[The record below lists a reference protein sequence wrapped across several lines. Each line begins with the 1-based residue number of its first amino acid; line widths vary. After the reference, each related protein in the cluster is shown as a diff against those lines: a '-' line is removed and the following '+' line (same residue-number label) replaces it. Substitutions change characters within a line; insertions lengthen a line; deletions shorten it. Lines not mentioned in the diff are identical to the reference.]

1 MISEFNRNKVIN
13 VVSLD
18 AATLAVHGILD
29 DSIYSLEL
37 DFKVRIDDLVC
48 FAVSGRWLRWT
59 TPECPEA
66 LKFLAQA
73 EGFCLEP
80 GIDEKIHKIIGRTA
94 CRHFANLF
102 IECAYAVR
110 ETVKLLHWQQAQ
122 ADGSELS
129 LKDFLQRGKPQEG
142 VAGATERSTAAAN
155 KVEIKADSAAAVAV
169 DGLKEPAKKTA
180 GNAAVGKGGFV
191 IDLHVHTS
199 PASPC
204 ASDSVTAMII
214 EAKRIGLQGICL
226 TDHNYLWSESEIEA
240 LRRKHDFPV
249 FRANE
254 IVTEQGDMLVF
265 GFYEDVQ
272 GIIKLRELKR
282 RVAAV
287 GGFIVAAHPFRG
299 FLTFGADDIGLTRE
313 KAASREMFQ
322 LVDGIEVLNGK
333 VTETENGL
341 AQEVAQALKLPAT
354 GGSDA
359 HDVSTVGFYATV
371 FTQAVNSEKELV
383 AALHKGNYQ
392 PVKFR

>member
-13 VVSLD
+13 VSRLD
-18 AATLAVHGILD
+18 DATLAVHGILD

-37 DFKVRIDDLVC
+37 DFKVNIDGLTC
-48 FAVSGRWLRWT
+48 FDVAGRWLRWT

-73 EGFCLEP
+73 EGFCLQR

-110 ETVKLLHWQQAQ
+110 ETVKLLHWQQAR
-122 ADGSELS
+122 AEGSELS
-129 LKDFLQRGKPQEG
+129 FKEFLQCGGAAERV
-142 VAGATERSTAAAN
+142 VAADVEATPARVEA
-155 KVEIKADSAAAVAV
+155 KVDSAAVAV
-169 DGLKEPAKKTA
+169 SDTIKERSAKSA
-180 GNAAVGKGGFV
+180 GNSAFGKDAFV
-191 IDLHVHTS
+191 IDLHIHTS

-204 ASDSVTAMII
+204 ASDSAAAMII

-240 LRRKHDFPV
+240 LRREHDFPV

-254 IVTEQGDMLVF
+254 IVTEQGDVLVF

-272 GIIKLRELKR
+272 GIIKLKELKR
-282 RVAAV
+282 RVAAA

-299 FLTFGADDIGLTRE
+299 FLTFGADDIGLTSE
-313 KAASREMFQ
+313 KAASREMFK

-341 AQEVAQALKLPAT
+341 AQEVVQVLNLSAT

-359 HDVSTVGFYATV
+359 HDVSTVGFYATA
-371 FTQAVNSEKELV
+371 FTQAINSDKELV
-383 AALHKGNYQ
+383 AVLHQGSFQ